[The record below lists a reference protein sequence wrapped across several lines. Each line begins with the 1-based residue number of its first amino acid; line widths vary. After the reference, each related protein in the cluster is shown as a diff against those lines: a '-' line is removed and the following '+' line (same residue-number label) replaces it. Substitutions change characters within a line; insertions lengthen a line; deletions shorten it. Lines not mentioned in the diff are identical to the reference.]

1 MVSPDLR
8 HFSQKM
14 FTARRSCLTLNRR
27 GLSSLARPRAEAIS
41 ANWQGTSCTG
51 GKTMNFIGG
60 RFEES
65 KADKWNDVNDP
76 STQTLLSRVPETT
89 EEEFERAVASAKE
102 AFGSWRRTTVLT
114 RQRFALE

>member
-1 MVSPDLR
+1 
-8 HFSQKM
+8 M
-14 FTARRSCLTLNRR
+14 FAARRSCLIRNRR

-41 ANWQGTSCTG
+41 AHWQGTSCTG
-51 GKTMNFIGG
+51 GKTTNFIGG

-102 AFGSWRRTTVLT
+102 AFEGWRRTTVLT